1 MLDKLQKIPKPIL
14 IAGAALVGLVAL
26 AGLIG
31 GNRPKPAEAAPAQP
45 QAAQKAQQEAP
56 TPAPADATPA
66 ASAAAVAPVVA
77 GMPPALPLDAAT
89 QPGALEVVEHV
100 ASGGEV
106 TEVSRRQLAEQALA
120 MLSAASAKDAS
131 GPAGWSIEGGAV
143 MRVTRSGLVRI
154 AAPGR
159 AAIMLSMQ
167 SGGFYSKCRAALG
180 DAGNIIA
187 EGRGEQVA
195 AAELLPGW
203 HRFFLIAEHG
213 GQTETRCRLAIKPAG
228 ADAAAVADF
237 HMPQPQAVPQA
248 VQP

>member
-1 MLDKLQKIPKPIL
+1 MLKQLAKPIL
-14 IAGAALVGLVAL
+14 FAVAGLIALVAI

-31 GNRPKPAEAAPAQP
+31 GNRPKPQAADAAQAQP
-45 QAAQKAQQEAP
+45 AAAQEVP
-56 TPAPADATPA
+56 TPAPAADAAPA
-66 ASAAAVAPVVA
+66 PSTSPSTATAAPVAA

-100 ASGGEV
+100 ASGGEA
-106 TEVSRRQLAEQALA
+106 TEVSRRQLSEQALA
-120 MLSAASAKDAS
+120 MLSAAAAKDAS

-154 AAPGR
+154 DAPGR

-167 SGGFYSKCRAALG
+167 SGGMYSKCRAALG
-180 DAGNIIA
+180 DAGNVIA

-203 HRFFLIAEHG
+203 HRFFLILEHG

-237 HMPQPQAVPQA
+237 HMPQAQA
-248 VQP
+248 VQQ